1 MRTGFTRPEIA
12 DDRSNGFLSV
22 PDVLTVDKLAHW
34 REVVDAAMAARPPSA
49 VRTQQRE
56 GGHLVD
62 ASAPGLHAVGQ
73 LVEDRRLGHLVTELE
88 GVDAVRVNWTRR
100 WSRSRTALPGVP
112 HRHSLVGLLLTP
124 RVHHLGGYFVPGSH
138 RLCSLLGDLGPELGA
153 LYAAHPEAATRPTP
167 SPLHAGGCSFHNGH
181 STPSAGANMTPGRR
195 RAMTTAFMPANVAFN
210 VGSGCTGR

>member
-1 MRTGFTRPEIA
+1 MRSGGFVRTGFTRPEIA
-12 DDRSNGFLSV
+12 DYRSNGFLSF
-22 PDVLTVDKLAHW
+22 PDVLTVDELAHW

-56 GGHLVD
+56 GVHLAD

-138 RLCSLLGDLGPELGA
+138 RLGSLLPGDLGPELG
-153 LYAAHPEAATRPTP
+153 LCTP
-167 SPLHAGGCSFHNGH
+167 PI
-181 STPSAGANMTPGRR
+181 PRRQPGRR
-195 RAMTTAFMPANVAFN
+195 RAPFPLAAARSTTATTPPAPAR
-210 VGSGCTGR
+210 T